1 MTGDNTLCKSSL
13 FKSLYQGSPT
23 LLLECYHPADFSYNP
38 APTHLSEI
46 NKSLEDCDELVQVC
60 LIGFGAEICRT
71 VVLQEQG

>member
-23 LLLECYHPADFSYNP
+23 LLLESYHPADFSYNP

-46 NKSLEDCDELVQVC
+46 NKWP
-60 LIGFGAEICRT
+60 
-71 VVLQEQG
+71 